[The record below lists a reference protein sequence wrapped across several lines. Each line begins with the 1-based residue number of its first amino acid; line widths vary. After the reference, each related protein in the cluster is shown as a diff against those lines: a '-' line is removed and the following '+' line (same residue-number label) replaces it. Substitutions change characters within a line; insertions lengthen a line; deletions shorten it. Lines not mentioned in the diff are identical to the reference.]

1 MNIYFAPMEGITGY
15 VFRNSYAACYGG
27 IDAFYTPFISN
38 PSLNQI
44 ELHDVLPE
52 NNRGI
57 RLIPQVL
64 TNRVDYFV
72 TIAKKLKYFGYDEV
86 NLNLGCPSGTVVAK
100 NRGSGLLRE
109 PKELDKLLYEIFE
122 ASPLPVSVKC
132 RIGISSEVEWED
144 ILEVLLKYPTAE
156 LIIHPRLQKDFYKG
170 DVHREAF
177 DFAYHRIKEYSID
190 GVSGS
195 SGKDFRLCYNGD
207 IRTPEDFRAL
217 IRDYPGIDSVMLGR
231 GLLWNPELAEQ
242 ITRSIGGGSS
252 ATGSFASLRMTG
264 YEDSSGLN
272 ETSLD
277 TGSFA
282 SLRMTGY
289 EDSSGLNE
297 TSLDP
302 GSFASLRM
310 TGYEDSSGLTAA
322 PDSVPSP
329 GKSASPDIPRLRRF
343 LDLLYENYRA
353 EMSREGP
360 ALMKLKELW
369 SYLALYIQKTPQ
381 EMRPLWKTKTLAE
394 YKDVVNM
401 LLSR

>member
-1 MNIYFAPMEGITGY
+1 MEGITGY
-15 VFRNSYAACYGG
+15 VFRNAYAVCYGG
-27 IDAFYTPFISN
+27 IDTFYTPFISN

-44 ELHDVLPE
+44 ELHDVQSE

-57 RLIPQVL
+57 RLIPQIL

-72 TIAKKLKYFGYDEV
+72 IIAKKLKYFGYDEV

-109 PKELDKLLYEIFE
+109 PKILDKLLYEIFE

-144 ILEVLLKYPTAE
+144 ILNVLLKYPMAE

-177 DFAYHRIKEYSID
+177 SFAYRKIKE
-190 GVSGS
+190 SGS
-195 SGKDFRLCYNGD
+195 DRSLRLCYNGD
-207 IRTPEDFRAL
+207 ICTPEDYRAL
-217 IRDYPGIDSVMLGR
+217 VRDYPEIDSVMLGR

-242 ITRSIGGGSS
+242 ITGLNEDSSS
-252 ATGSFASLRMTG
+252 ATGSFSSLRMT
-264 YEDSSGLN
+264 ESPESTVSSGI
-272 ETSLD
+272 
-277 TGSFA
+277 
-282 SLRMTGY
+282 
-289 EDSSGLNE
+289 
-297 TSLDP
+297 
-302 GSFASLRM
+302 
-310 TGYEDSSGLTAA
+310 TAA
-322 PDSVPSP
+322 
-329 GKSASPDIPRLRRF
+329 PDIPRLRRF
-343 LDLLYENYRA
+343 LDLLYDNYKA

-369 SYLALYIQKTPQ
+369 SYLALYIKKTPQ

-394 YKDVVNM
+394 YRDVVNM
-401 LLSR
+401 LLHS

>member
-1 MNIYFAPMEGITGY
+1 MKIYFAPMEGITGY
-15 VFRNSYAACYGG
+15 VFRNAYAACYGG
-27 IDAFYTPFISN
+27 IDSYYTPFISN

-44 ELHDVLPE
+44 ELHDVQPE
-52 NNRGI
+52 HNKGI

-72 TIAKKLKYFGYDEV
+72 IIAKKLKYFGYDEV

-144 ILEVLLKYPTAE
+144 ILEVLLKYPMAE

-177 DFAYHRIKEYSID
+177 NFAYRKIKE
-190 GVSGS
+190 SGS
-195 SGKDFRLCYNGD
+195 DRSLRLCYNGD
-207 IRTPEDFRAL
+207 IQTPEDYRAL
-217 IRDYPGIDSVMLGR
+217 IRDYPEIDSVMLGR

-242 ITRSIGGGSS
+242 IVRTSDDSS
-252 ATGSFASLRMTG
+252 STTESFASLRMT
-264 YEDSSGLN
+264 ESPESTVSSGI
-272 ETSLD
+272 
-277 TGSFA
+277 
-282 SLRMTGY
+282 
-289 EDSSGLNE
+289 
-297 TSLDP
+297 
-302 GSFASLRM
+302 
-310 TGYEDSSGLTAA
+310 TAA
-322 PDSVPSP
+322 
-329 GKSASPDIPRLRRF
+329 PDIPRLRLF
-343 LDLLYENYRA
+343 LDLLYENYKA

-369 SYLALYIQKTPQ
+369 SYLALYIKKTPQ

-394 YKDVVNM
+394 YRDVVNM
-401 LLSR
+401 LLHS